1 MPRNYSIQDT
11 IEMEKQKLLN
21 KNTTEIISSDTNRNL
36 QQSNT
41 LSVDTADPIT
51 QNKEVEHTG
60 FFRKLFKWL

>member
-41 LSVDTADPIT
+41 
-51 QNKEVEHTG
+51 
-60 FFRKLFKWL
+60 F